1 MEDLRNTPSGAID
14 AASEPNETH
23 GCLICF
29 LTFRSSIGNMGVM
42 IFSEKMLPPRKH
54 ELLIPG
60 PQAHWAKLA
69 FEKYYLWKMK
79 NGYVSM
85 P

>member
-1 MEDLRNTPSGAID
+1 VAID
-14 AASEPNETH
+14 RGAGSNPD
-23 GCLICF
+23 
-29 LTFRSSIGNMGVM
+29 
-42 IFSEKMLPPRKH
+42 
-54 ELLIPG
+54 